1 MTIKNPGNSDSYRAP
16 LNRTGEI
23 EMKWQ
28 QETPVFYGEM
38 VNLLGR
44 YEDLGTPEEL
54 EKLKHKNGPK

>member
-1 MTIKNPGNSDSYRAP
+1 
-16 LNRTGEI
+16 
-23 EMKWQ
+23 MKWQ

-44 YEDLGTPEEL
+44 YEYLGTPEEL